1 MRLTPL
7 LWIRFTIAS
16 RRAFWHT
23 TGISSRLLA
32 KARARDAEHAEDLLV
47 SVCAAF
53 WRLKSGNDKFWSGQP
68 FLPSTLN
75 ASGIWDR
82 VLESMR
88 RDEMPEE
95 VRAIIAGE
103 IA

>member
-1 MRLTPL
+1 
-7 LWIRFTIAS
+7 
-16 RRAFWHT
+16 
-23 TGISSRLLA
+23 
-32 KARARDAEHAEDLLV
+32 
-47 SVCAAF
+47 VCAAF